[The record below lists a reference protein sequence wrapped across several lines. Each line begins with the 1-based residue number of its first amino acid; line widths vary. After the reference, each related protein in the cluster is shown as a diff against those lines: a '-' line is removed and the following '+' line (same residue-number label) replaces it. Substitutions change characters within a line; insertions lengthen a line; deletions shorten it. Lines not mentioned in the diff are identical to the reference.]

1 MVDVAVA
8 FWKGS
13 VVTSIGCC
21 PPTYPVP
28 APSILTVP
36 IPFFRTTNDLVEKLD
51 ASDDPKTVLPWN
63 PPIFRAPSRGLIGYH
78 SQFLTET
85 KGTGILNRVFYSYQ
99 AFK

>member
-1 MVDVAVA
+1 MIVTVFIVPVVLITAVAVA

-36 IPFFRTTNDLVEKLD
+36 ILFFRTTKDLVENLD
-51 ASDDPKTVLPWN
+51 SYDDPKTLLPWN
-63 PPIFRAPSRGLIGYH
+63 PPIIRP
-78 SQFLTET
+78 Q
-85 KGTGILNRVFYSYQ
+85 
-99 AFK
+99 

>member
-1 MVDVAVA
+1 MIVTVFIDPVVLITAVAVA

-36 IPFFRTTNDLVEKLD
+36 ILFFRTTKDLVEKLD

-63 PPIFRAPSRGLIGYH
+63 PPIFRAP
-78 SQFLTET
+78 
-85 KGTGILNRVFYSYQ
+85 
-99 AFK
+99 